1 MWVFQMFIE
10 ISCIIYTRCIDYKY
24 KGLLI
29 IRINNRNFI
38 FF

>member
-38 FF
+38 F